1 MIKKK
6 LAIQIAQRI
15 GNGREETTKLL
26 DVLCEVLGDTLDAGV
41 FVHLTGLGRL
51 TVREYPAQKGFDP
64 RTRGFITMA
73 AKKSPVFKANKS
85 LKGKSNEAGA

>member
-41 FVHLTGLGRL
+41 FVHL
-51 TVREYPAQKGFDP
+51 
-64 RTRGFITMA
+64 
-73 AKKSPVFKANKS
+73 
-85 LKGKSNEAGA
+85 

>member
-41 FVHLTGLGRL
+41 FVHFQFFEIGRAH
-51 TVREYPAQKGFDP
+51 V
-64 RTRGFITMA
+64 
-73 AKKSPVFKANKS
+73 
-85 LKGKSNEAGA
+85 

>member
-51 TVREYPAQKGFDP
+51 TVREYPAKRD
-64 RTRGFITMA
+64 
-73 AKKSPVFKANKS
+73 
-85 LKGKSNEAGA
+85 

>member
-51 TVREYPAQKGFDP
+51 TVRESNKRIHQYGCQEIPSIQGKQKP
-64 RTRGFITMA
+64 ER
-73 AKKSPVFKANKS
+73 KVQ
-85 LKGKSNEAGA
+85 